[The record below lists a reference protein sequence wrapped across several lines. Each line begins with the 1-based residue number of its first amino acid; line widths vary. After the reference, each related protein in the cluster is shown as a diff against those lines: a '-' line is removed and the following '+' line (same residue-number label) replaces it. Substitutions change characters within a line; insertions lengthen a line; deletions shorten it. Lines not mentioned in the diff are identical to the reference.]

1 MQNNI
6 GLSYVIVNMTCYTY
20 KGFELRWLHQ
30 WVLIKLATEN
40 EKLHN
45 VSHLHREWSHEQGYE
60 MVSKQKLYRAFSR
73 LRNANLVHV
82 HTDRNEN
89 IEDGKSYQLNSDGRY
104 YVKEM
109 GSKLAS
115 PPRLRLESTVDEMNE
130 TIDYLKKQ
138 TDAQQHYIVQIL
150 KHLVKT
156 SDMSVEQWE
165 E

>member
-6 GLSYVIVNMTCYTY
+6 GLSCIDINMTDYVY
-20 KGFELRWLHQ
+20 KDFELRWLHQ
-30 WVLIKLATEN
+30 WILIKLAAED

-45 VSHLHREWSHEQGYE
+45 VSQLHREWSHEQGYA
-60 MVSKQKLYRAFSR
+60 MVSKQKLYRAFTR

-82 HTDRNEN
+82 HTDRNKN
-89 IEDGKSYQLNSDGRY
+89 IEDAKSYQLNSDGRY

-115 PPRLRLESTVDEMNE
+115 PPRLRLESNVDEMSE

-138 TDAQQHYIVQIL
+138 TDAQQHYLEQIL
-150 KHLVKT
+150 EHLVHN
-156 SDMSVEQWE
+156 SNASIDQWKE
-165 E
+165 